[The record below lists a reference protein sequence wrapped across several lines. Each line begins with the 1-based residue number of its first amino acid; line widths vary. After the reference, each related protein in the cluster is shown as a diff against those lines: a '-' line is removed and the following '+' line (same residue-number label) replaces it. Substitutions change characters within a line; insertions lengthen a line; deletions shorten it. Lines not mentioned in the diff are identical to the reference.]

1 MDSGAAFLRNMW
13 YLYKLYC
20 ATPPID
26 KSGGSAI
33 LFPSM
38 LRGASAEEFKD
49 LLEEKKSVIP
59 IERN

>member
-1 MDSGAAFLRNMW
+1 MW

-33 LFPSM
+33 LSPSV
-38 LRGASAEEFKD
+38 LRGAGDEEFKAV
-49 LLEEKKSVIP
+49 LEETKSVIP
-59 IERN
+59 IERK